1 LNVETLPRVGIS
13 LESQCNLRRRPAFQ
27 EIDIRF
33 HTGADVIGADGIG
46 DVGAIRL
53 PFSQRTV
60 RMFSE
65 MPFDAK
71 SVEDDLSDVK
81 LEFLGMELGIHLL
94 NLGLVAVLNL
104 KG

>member
-1 LNVETLPRVGIS
+1 
-13 LESQCNLRRRPAFQ
+13 
-27 EIDIRF
+27 
-33 HTGADVIGADGIG
+33 
-46 DVGAIRL
+46 
-53 PFSQRTV
+53 
-60 RMFSE
+60 MFSE